1 MQKYVAYSAF
11 VSSDAA
17 VCSSFS
23 ELHLCKPEPG
33 TRMRCCRAAC
43 VGPECFADG
52 SGGFHSAAPFGGARV
67 SNWSCEGQGSAASK
81 LFMRG
86 ADLVARGRRSA
97 FVQGRG
103 VPYVESL
110 HGERG
115 CVRGPR
121 ARRLERWVLLFP
133 IVSACR
139 MLASGCVSVKG
150 KASSGGG
157 KKDNPKTV
165 RPSGCRLGQV
175 PAISFLA
182 SGRRCRVQGCGTVRI
197 PPANSPASS
206 RRACRSSPTSSV
218 R

>member
-1 MQKYVAYSAF
+1 MPPGVVHFRNCTCANRSRVLACGAAGLRVSGWSVLRTVPEAF
-11 VSSDAA
+11 TPGPRFWGVRARKCSLWGRGVLQVSSSHA
-17 VCSSFS
+17 V
-23 ELHLCKPEPG
+23 P
-33 TRMRCCRAAC
+33 
-43 VGPECFADG
+43 
-52 SGGFHSAAPFGGARV
+52 
-67 SNWSCEGQGSAASK
+67 
-81 LFMRG
+81 
-86 ADLVARGRRSA
+86 DLVARGRRSA

-157 KKDNPKTV
+157 KRDNPKTV